1 MGDIQPYSIRARVR
15 SQALNGNF
23 QVTHKTTYDT
33 FTFFSF
39 CSITVNPVIQLN
51 SSLDNVLANFKLCC
65 YAVALHQTQADNQL
79 SSLNW
84 GRSIEPKY
92 QNTEKHGVLYIP
104 AYQNTCRVLRKIF
117 LLFLHK
123 TTVLYFVVHQRNI
136 TKDYSS
142 GTEPKK
148 HIGHEIG

>member
-1 MGDIQPYSIRARVR
+1 METSKSHTR
-15 SQALNGNF
+15 SHTIHL
-23 QVTHKTTYDT
+23 H
-33 FTFFSF
+33 FFSF

-51 SSLDNVLANFKLCC
+51 SSLDNVLANFKLCW
-65 YAVALHQTQADNQL
+65 YAPNSPCQVGQVQPDNQL

-104 AYQNTCRVLRKIF
+104 AYQNTCRVLRNLF
-117 LLFLHK
+117 LLFLHE
-123 TTVLYFVVHQRNI
+123 TTGLYFVVHQRNI

-148 HIGHEIG
+148 HIANKVLHQISHLMELL

>member
-1 MGDIQPYSIRARVR
+1 METSKSHTRPHTIH
-15 SQALNGNF
+15 L
-23 QVTHKTTYDT
+23 H
-33 FTFFSF
+33 FFSF

-104 AYQNTCRVLRKIF
+104 AYQNTCRVLRNLF
-117 LLFLHK
+117 LLFLHE
-123 TTVLYFVVHQRNI
+123 TTGLYFVVHQRNI

-148 HIGHEIG
+148 HIANKVLHQILHLMELL